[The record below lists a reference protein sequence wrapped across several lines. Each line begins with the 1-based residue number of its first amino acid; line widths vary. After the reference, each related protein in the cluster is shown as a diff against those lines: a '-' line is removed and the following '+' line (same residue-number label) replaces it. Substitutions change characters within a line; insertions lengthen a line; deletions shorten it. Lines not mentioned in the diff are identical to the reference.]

1 MTFTEEQIYIIE
13 SIVTKRIKEHDIS
26 RSLIRKELMEKLNSL
41 KEGEDENIQK
51 YVLAVKTK
59 ISYDTANEEL
69 KIMIDGLRDIIKTY
83 NLLSK
88 QIRLEK
94 KYALLLKCELDDLKG
109 KIDLNWNASNDEEI
123 IDNIN
128 TLKKLILEFPAKKR
142 WWRLW

>member
-1 MTFTEEQIYIIE
+1 MTFSEEQLYIIE
-13 SIVTKRIKEHDIS
+13 SIVTNRIKEHDIS
-26 RSLIRKELMEKLNSL
+26 RSLIRKELMGKLNSL

-109 KIDLNWNASNDEEI
+109 KVDLNWNASNDEEI

-128 TLKKLILEFPAKKR
+128 TLKKLILEFPLKKR